1 MKTNISRQMTFLGL
15 VALVFYATLLA
26 NGKASFEIM
35 PQYAIAIIFFLFSG
49 RVLRQAVKTSDSS
62 KQHDTIEL
70 PPSDWALRTMIMN
83 WLAVCMFAGVIT
95 LFLIKPPGMTFYE
108 FLIIPTN
115 NATFYLLA
123 P

>member
-35 PQYAIAIIFFLFSG
+35 PQFAISIIFILLSG
-49 RVLRQAVKTSDSS
+49 RVLKQAVKISDSS
-62 KQHDTIEL
+62 ERHEAIDL
-70 PPSDWALRTMIMN
+70 PPSDWVLRTTIVN
-83 WLAVCMFAGVIT
+83 WLAVCMFASVIT
-95 LFLIKPPGMTFYE
+95 IFLIKPPSVSFYD
-108 FLIIPTN
+108 FLIIPTSN
-115 NATFYLLA
+115 ETFYILA